1 MLKFSQNFTC
11 ILIQGIFCTRKYS
24 YKKSFQFLIINIR
37 STGNLTCRIFFL
49 TYERPWLDEGLKRSI
64 LLERNLKPC
73 PFGLI
78 KRLDP
83 VVVIF
88 FKKCQ
93 KIYKCWIKCISK
105 KFTTTG
111 SANTCKF
118 FWKWKN
124 FDLKKNYNYGIK
136 APLKSHSC
144 NFFWNQNFF
153 ISKKNY
159 KCWLIQSL

>member
-1 MLKFSQNFTC
+1 MEKN
-11 ILIQGIFCTRKYS
+11 LIS
-24 YKKSFQFLIINIR
+24 KKNTTMGFKWCFDPIVV
-37 STGNLTCRIFFL
+37 IFFKSKFFHFQKDL
-49 TYERPWLDEGLKRSI
+49 QVLA
-64 LLERNLKPC
+64 
-73 PFGLI
+73 
-78 KRLDP
+78 DP

-93 KIYKCWIKCISK
+93 KNYKCWIKCISK

-124 FDLKKNYNYGIK
+124 FDFKKNYNYGIK

-144 NFFWNQNFF
+144 IFFFEIKFFSFSKKITSVGWSSRCNFFWNALDPTLKIFF
-153 ISKKNY
+153 ISKK
-159 KCWLIQSL
+159 KFISK